1 MPWEKKKKTEKVYPI
16 QDCTWGIEQSVNPT
30 VFTFESLQC
39 LIKGLEKS
47 KHYRT
52 IVFDTVSPKF
62 RDRV

>member
-16 QDCTWGIEQSVNPT
+16 RDCTWGISTPVHPPA
-30 VFTFESLQC
+30 FTFESLQK

-52 IVFDTVSPKF
+52 IVFDTVSPEI